1 LVFLIIENVIIISG
15 FILIFRSSILAG
27 FIILG
32 IYLFIFIWMQI
43 GGSTKSTRKTMLSAY
58 INIKKA
64 NPLKEELNENKKE
77 EHEKEILFLTL
88 VSRFRIARW
97 YNNDISITNH
107 ILKGM
112 VNECPNIDDLSNF
125 VILFEFNENPGMDI
139 MDIQEVFEKTQYEFY
154 KIKKAGIN
162 IEDYIKK
169 LE

>member
-1 LVFLIIENVIIISG
+1 
-15 FILIFRSSILAG
+15 
-27 FIILG
+27 
-32 IYLFIFIWMQI
+32 
-43 GGSTKSTRKTMLSAY
+43 
-58 INIKKA
+58 
-64 NPLKEELNENKKE
+64 
-77 EHEKEILFLTL
+77 
-88 VSRFRIARW
+88 
-97 YNNDISITNH
+97 
-107 ILKGM
+107 M